1 MALLSKSIEDAFKAN
16 KAAAASGGGG
26 NYLNAKD
33 LNEENTVISFVGDE
47 EQVLI
52 RHIVWGTNRKP
63 LKFTSPPKK
72 EEIKERAE
80 EEGVTLAGGEK
91 SSALYAFT
99 VWNYNEDRIQV
110 FEFSQKGLANP
121 IMEFLTDEE
130 GKKTPHL
137 FDLKLKAIRGKEQTD
152 VTYVV
157 LPVPGKRMK
166 DKVNKEI
173 DAAFSEVLEAGYD
186 INALIDG
193 GNPFSPDY
201 N

>member
-1 MALLSKSIEDAFKAN
+1 MPLLSKSVEDAFKAN

-52 RHIVWGTNRKP
+52 RHIVWSSDGKP
-63 LKFTSPPKK
+63 LKFTELPTKA
-72 EEIKERAE
+72 EIKERAE
-80 EEGVTLAGGEK
+80 EVGAVLDGKEK
-91 SSALYAFT
+91 ANALYAFT
-99 VWNYNEDRIQV
+99 VWNYNEERIQV

-137 FDLKLKAIRGKEQTD
+137 FDLKLKAIRGKERTD

-173 DAAFSEVLEAGYD
+173 EAAFSEVLEASYD
-186 INALIDG
+186 INALIEG
-193 GNPFSPDY
+193 GNPFSPDL
-201 N
+201 

>member
-33 LNEENTVISFVGDE
+33 LNDENTVITFVGDE

-52 RHIVWGTNRKP
+52 RHIVWSSDGKP
-63 LKFTSPPKK
+63 LKFASAPTRD
-72 EEIKERAE
+72 EIKERAE
-80 EEGVTLAGGEK
+80 EVGAVLDGKEK
-91 SSALYAFT
+91 ANPLYAFT

-110 FEFSQKGLANP
+110 FEFSQKGIANP

-137 FDLKLKAIRGKEQTD
+137 FDLKLKAIRGKERTD

-173 DAAFSEVLEAGYD
+173 DAAFSEALEAGYD
-186 INALIDG
+186 INALTDG
-193 GNPFSPDY
+193 GNPFSPDL
-201 N
+201 

>member
-1 MALLSKSIEDAFKAN
+1 MALLSKSIEDAFKAS

-33 LNEENTVISFVGDE
+33 LNDENTVITFVGDE

-52 RHIVWGTNRKP
+52 RHIVWSSDGKP
-63 LKFTSPPKK
+63 LKFTSPPTRD
-72 EEIKERAE
+72 EIKERAE
-80 EEGVTLAGGEK
+80 EVGAVLDGKEK
-91 SSALYAFT
+91 ANALYAFT

-110 FEFSQKGLANP
+110 FEFSQKGIANP

-137 FDLKLKAIRGKEQTD
+137 FDLKLKAIRGKERTD
-152 VTYVV
+152 VTYIV

-173 DAAFSEVLEAGYD
+173 AAAFDEVLEAGYD
-186 INALIDG
+186 INALTDG
-193 GNPFSPDY
+193 GNPFSPDL
-201 N
+201 

>member
-1 MALLSKSIEDAFKAN
+1 MALLSKSIEDAFKAS

-33 LNEENTVISFVGDE
+33 LNDENTVITFVGDE

-52 RHIVWGTNRKP
+52 RHIVWSSDGKP
-63 LKFTSPPKK
+63 LKFTSPPTRD
-72 EEIKERAE
+72 EIKERAE
-80 EEGVTLAGGEK
+80 EVGAVLDGKEK
-91 SSALYAFT
+91 ANALYAFT

-110 FEFSQKGLANP
+110 FEFSQKGIANP

-152 VTYVV
+152 VTYIV

-173 DAAFSEVLEAGYD
+173 TAAFDEVLEAGYD
-186 INALIDG
+186 INALTDG
-193 GNPFSPDY
+193 GNPFSPDL
-201 N
+201 

>member
-1 MALLSKSIEDAFKAN
+1 MALLSKSIEDAFKAS

-33 LNEENTVISFVGDE
+33 LNDENTVITFVGDE

-52 RHIVWGTNRKP
+52 RHIVWSSDGKP
-63 LKFTSPPKK
+63 LKFTSPPTRD
-72 EEIKERAE
+72 EIKERAE
-80 EEGVTLAGGEK
+80 EVGAVLDGKEK
-91 SSALYAFT
+91 ANALYAFT

-110 FEFSQKGLANP
+110 FEFSQKGIANP

-137 FDLKLKAIRGKEQTD
+137 FDLKLKAIRGKERTD
-152 VTYVV
+152 VTYIV

-173 DAAFSEVLEAGYD
+173 DAAFSEALEAGYD
-186 INALIDG
+186 INALTDG
-193 GNPFSPDY
+193 GNPFSPDL
-201 N
+201 

>member
-1 MALLSKSIEDAFKAN
+1 MALLSKSIEDAFKAS

-33 LNEENTVISFVGDE
+33 LNDENTVITFVGDE

-52 RHIVWGTNRKP
+52 RHIVWSSDGKP
-63 LKFTSPPKK
+63 LKFTSPPTRD
-72 EEIKERAE
+72 EIKERAE
-80 EEGVTLAGGEK
+80 EVGAVLDGKEK
-91 SSALYAFT
+91 ANALYAFT

-110 FEFSQKGLANP
+110 FEFSQKGIANP

-137 FDLKLKAIRGKEQTD
+137 FDLTLKAIRGKERTD
-152 VTYVV
+152 VTYIV

-173 DAAFSEVLEAGYD
+173 ASSFDEVLEAGYD
-186 INALIDG
+186 INALTDG
-193 GNPFSPDY
+193 GNPFSPDL
-201 N
+201 

>member
-1 MALLSKSIEDAFKAN
+1 MALLSKSIEDAFKAS

-33 LNEENTVISFVGDE
+33 LNDENTVISFVGDE

-52 RHIVWGTNRKP
+52 RHIVWSSDGKP
-63 LKFTSPPKK
+63 LKFSAPPTRD
-72 EEIKERAE
+72 EIKARAE
-80 EEGVTLAGGEK
+80 EVGAILDGKEK
-91 SSALYAFT
+91 ANALYAFT
-99 VWNYNEDRIQV
+99 VWNYNEERIQV

-137 FDLKLKAIRGKEQTD
+137 FDLKLKAIRGKERTD

-173 DAAFSEVLEAGYD
+173 DTAFSEVLEAGYD
-186 INALIDG
+186 INALIDN
-193 GNPFSPDY
+193 GNPFSPDL
-201 N
+201 